1 MEPKLLTLDRHL
13 DESGQKPQ
21 RRCVLE
27 AVNWYAAYISA
38 NHEKKVAAELE
49 RRSLQCFL
57 PLYSSLRHWK
67 DRRVKLA
74 MPLFPGYLFVRFAWE
89 DRPRALQIP
98 GLVRFVG
105 FGCGA
110 VPVPEVEIARI
121 RDILERGLLA
131 EPHPYLKTGRRV
143 RVRTGPLAELQ
154 GTVVRRKNK
163 TRLVVSF
170 DSIQRSVAIEVS
182 EEELE
187 PLLSGRRSA

>member
-1 MEPKLLTLDRHL
+1 MQMATVSRNL
-13 DESGQKPQ
+13 DEGPQ
-21 RRCVLE
+21 QPQQSCVLQ
-27 AVNWYAAYISA
+27 AGDWYAAYTAA

-49 RRSLQCFL
+49 RRSMQYFL
-57 PLYSSLRHWK
+57 PLYSSYRRWK

-74 MPLFPGYLFVRFAWE
+74 MPLFPGYLFVRFAWQ
-89 DRPRALQIP
+89 DRLRALQIP

-110 VPVPEVEIARI
+110 VVVAESEIVRI
-121 RDILERGLLA
+121 RNILDHGQHA

-143 RVRTGPLAELQ
+143 RVRSGPLAELE
-154 GTVVRRKNK
+154 GTVVKRKSK
-163 TRLVVSF
+163 TRLIVSF

-187 PLLSGRRSA
+187 PMLSTHRSA